1 MSDDVEFDVQGR
13 LGVITLA
20 RPDALNALTEAM
32 VRAISSRI
40 ASWRDDP
47 KIGAVVI
54 KAVAG
59 RAFCAGGDIRHVA
72 DAVKTGNID
81 EIRPF
86 FAAEYRLNWRIKHYP
101 KPYIALI
108 DGVVMG
114 GGVGVSV
121 HGSHRV
127 VTENALFAM
136 PETGIGMF
144 PDVGGTF
151 FLPRLPAG
159 LGIYLGLT
167 GRRLKGADCVSAGVA
182 TDFVPADRLEALF
195 EALTVVT
202 DDDFACTIARFR
214 QDVGDDGGALAARTE
229 HVFDNDNAVMIA
241 SLLRAEDP
249 QLADELAQKSPL
261 AVCVTLE
268 QLRRGRALDFAGCMQ
283 LEFGLVQRLLARPDF
298 VEGVRALIVDKD
310 KVPQWAHRDITEVSA
325 DEVAA
330 CFAPVTPALSFDWD
344 GV

>member
-1 MSDDVEFDVQGR
+1 MDDDIQFAVQGQ

-20 RPDALNALTEAM
+20 RPKALNALTEDM
-32 VRAISSRI
+32 VLALSQQL
-40 ASWRDDP
+40 AKWRNDP
-47 KIGAVVI
+47 AIGAVVI
-54 KAVAG
+54 KAVPG

-72 DAVKTGNID
+72 DAVQSGHVELIT
-81 EIRPF
+81 PF

-108 DGVVMG
+108 DGIVMG

-121 HGSHRV
+121 HGRSRV
-127 VTENALFAM
+127 VTENAVFAM

-144 PDVGGTF
+144 PDVGGTY
-151 FLPRLPAG
+151 FLPRLPAH
-159 LGIYLGLT
+159 LGYYLGLT
-167 GRRLKGADCVSAGVA
+167 GQRLKGTDCVTAGVA
-182 TDFVPADRLEALF
+182 TTFVSAGRLDTLFDALV
-195 EALTVVT
+195 AVT
-202 DDDFACTIARFR
+202 DGNYAAVIDEFGAPPEH
-214 QDVGDDGGALAARTE
+214 DGGLA
-229 HVFDNDNAVMIA
+229 
-241 SLLRAEDP
+241 SRAERLFGDGDASAIVARLQRDDP
-249 QLADELAQKSPL
+249 ELAIDLAGKSPL

-268 QLRRGRALDFAGCMQ
+268 QLRRGAELDFAGCMQ

-298 VEGVRALIVDKD
+298 VEGVRALIIDKD
-310 KVPQWAHRDITEVSA
+310 KAPRWSHNSVADVTA